1 MKENRSNQR
10 PESGQIIE
18 IILTCS
24 PIYELPSNIKNHAWE
39 RERVGIPLGL
49 IWTVNTVII

>member
-24 PIYELPSNIKNHAWE
+24 PIYELPSNIKNHA
-39 RERVGIPLGL
+39 
-49 IWTVNTVII
+49 